1 MPRITSL
8 IMLCL
13 AGCAFGFSGGG
24 LPPGIKTVAVLPF
37 ENQTSDPTL
46 AQEVNRAVKDAVE
59 GRLGLRSAGEKTAD
73 AIVRGTIKS
82 YDPDQPAAFQGT
94 PGSSG
99 TGANQV
105 QVTRR
110 LVRMS
115 VDVEIVN
122 QRTGETLWK
131 QPAISVSGDY
141 SPGREAD
148 GRKKALEQLVKN
160 IVDGA
165 QSQW

>member
-1 MPRITSL
+1 LLT
-8 IMLCL
+8 
-13 AGCAFGFSGGG
+13 GCAFGFSGGG

-73 AIVRGTIKS
+73 AIVQGTIKS
-82 YDPDQPAAFQGT
+82 YEPDLPAAFQGT
-94 PGSSG
+94 GGAQGSRAG
-99 TGANQV
+99 QV
-105 QVTRR
+105 EVTRR

-115 VDVEIVN
+115 VDVEIIN
-122 QRTGETLWK
+122 QRTGQSLWK
-131 QPAISVSGDY
+131 QAGISVTGDY
-141 SPGREAD
+141 SPGRESE